1 MTDFDIPDHVM
12 LTLIVLGV
20 CATYLLVSRSAFGR
34 ALRRIGLTAIMG
46 LTALMAVGVWLD
58 IQSGSIQRQSVLQET
73 GEITLNRG
81 FDGHFHATLEI
92 NGVPVRM
99 VVDTG
104 ASELVLT
111 QEDARRVGLE
121 PENLAFTGRAFTANG
136 PVETAPVR
144 LDTVVLGGLE
154 TRGVRAVVNGGEMFD
169 SLLGMSYLSQF
180 ESIEIRGRELI
191 LRP

>member
-1 MTDFDIPDHVM
+1 
-12 LTLIVLGV
+12 
-20 CATYLLVSRSAFGR
+20 
-34 ALRRIGLTAIMG
+34 
-46 LTALMAVGVWLD
+46 
-58 IQSGSIQRQSVLQET
+58 
-73 GEITLNRG
+73 
-81 FDGHFHATLEI
+81 GHFHATLEI